1 MSIFE
6 NKTDVMDMNSKLQED
21 SDYILSY
28 FRDRKVG
35 QGLFLL
41 RTINARQSSPTY
53 CSVINILLF
62 NRFISSDDG
71 HFFRLEQNGFDYLQG
86 DEPLTLSAPPFSQLL
101 YLDQI
106 KHKGTDFIFNELWK
120 LIGKTDEAPFYV
132 DGPTYYNTIKDY
144 IQGSYPTYSDFI
156 EHLKKNN
163 ESTSRIKWYRMLF
176 SQLQD
181 ENFGCFL
188 DQLSDAVNNGKNQR
202 VIDVSPNN
210 TFQEASKGASN
221 YNTES
226 DSFIGGITVFISYSW
241 DEYKD
246 TVYKIANRLQEAGI
260 EVLID
265 QMLPYGAD
273 LVNFMNKE
281 IRKCSKCL
289 VFLTP
294 KYKEK
299 AECAKG
305 GVAHEGRIISK
316 EIYKDQETTKF
327 IPVLLGGS
335 FDSSTPDFLFARKAF
350 DFVNNSFDEEINRM
364 IEALRH

>member
-1 MSIFE
+1 
-6 NKTDVMDMNSKLQED
+6 MDMNSKLQED

>member
-6 NKTDVMDMNSKLQED
+6 HKTDVMDMNSKLQED

-28 FRDRKVG
+28 FRDCKVG

-62 NRFISSDDG
+62 NGFISSDDDQ
-71 HFFRLEQNGFDYLQG
+71 FFRLEQNGFDYLQG

-101 YLDQI
+101 DLDQI

-132 DGPTYYNTIKDY
+132 DGPIYYNAIKDY
-144 IQGSYPTYSDFI
+144 IQGLYPTYSDFI
-156 EHLKKNN
+156 EHLKKNSK
-163 ESTSRIKWYRMLF
+163 STSRIKWYRMLF

-188 DQLSDAVNNGKNQR
+188 DQLSDEVNKGKNQR
-202 VIDVSPNN
+202 VIDVSPNS

-221 YNTES
+221 YNIES

-265 QMLPYGAD
+265 QALPYGAD

-299 AECAKG
+299 SEFTKG
-305 GVAHEGRIISK
+305 GVAHEGSIISK

-327 IPVLLGGS
+327 IPVLLAGS
-335 FDSSTPDFLFARKAF
+335 FDNSTPDFLFARKGF

-364 IEALRH
+364 IEVLRH

>member
-1 MSIFE
+1 M
-6 NKTDVMDMNSKLQED
+6 NMNSKLQKD

-28 FRDRKVG
+28 FRDCKVG
-35 QGLFLL
+35 QGLFLW

-53 CSVINILLF
+53 YSVINILLF
-62 NRFISSDDG
+62 NGFISSADD

-120 LIGKTDEAPFYV
+120 LIGKTDEALFYV
-132 DGPTYYNTIKDY
+132 DGPTYYNAIKAY

-156 EHLKKNN
+156 EYLENN
-163 ESTSRIKWYRMLF
+163 NKPTSRIKWYRMLF

-188 DQLSDAVNNGKNQR
+188 DQLSDAVNKGKNQR

-221 YNTES
+221 SNINIKT

-246 TVYKIANRLQEAGI
+246 TVHKIATRLQEAGI

-265 QMLPYGAD
+265 QKVPYGAD
-273 LVNFMNKE
+273 LVSFMNKE

-299 AECAKG
+299 AEFTKG
-305 GVAHEGRIISK
+305 GVAYEGNIISK

-327 IPVLLGGS
+327 IPVLLVGS
-335 FDSSTPDFLFARKAF
+335 FDSSAPDFLFARKGF

-364 IEALRH
+364 IEALKY

>member
-1 MSIFE
+1 MSIFA
-6 NKTDVMDMNSKLQED
+6 NKTNVMNMNSKLQED

-28 FRDRKVG
+28 FRDCKVG

-53 CSVINILLF
+53 YSVINILLF
-62 NRFISSDDG
+62 NGFISSADD

-120 LIGKTDEAPFYV
+120 LIGKTDEALFYV
-132 DGPTYYNTIKDY
+132 DGPTYYNAIKAY

-156 EHLKKNN
+156 EYLENN
-163 ESTSRIKWYRMLF
+163 NKPTSRIKWYRMLF

-188 DQLSDAVNNGKNQR
+188 DQLSDAVNKGKNQR

-221 YNTES
+221 SNIKT

-246 TVYKIANRLQEAGI
+246 TVHKIATRLEEAGI

-265 QMLPYGAD
+265 QKVPYGAD
-273 LVNFMNKE
+273 LVSFMNKE

-299 AECAKG
+299 AEFTKG
-305 GVAHEGRIISK
+305 GVAYEGNIISK

-327 IPVLLGGS
+327 IPVLLVGS
-335 FDSSTPDFLFARKAF
+335 FDSSAPDFLFDRKGF

-364 IEALRH
+364 IEALKY